1 MSANTQTEFRVIG
14 PPGCGKTTFLSREV
28 TKAVERY
35 GSDAVMVAALTKT
48 AAAEVAGR
56 GTPINPKRIG
66 TLHAHAYRALNYP
79 KLAETREGIEAWN
92 RENSSYKLTVPG
104 GSANLDAAVDGM
116 IAMQSP
122 GDKHLAAVNMAR
134 ARKSPISELPGA
146 ARRFGSLWESW
157 KKSSG
162 LFDFTDLIDIA
173 ATSIFQAPGHPKVIF
188 VDEAQD
194 HDRLELDLVRRWG
207 GSDRGVERLIIVG
220 DPDQNLYEW
229 RGSDPEAFFDIDLP
243 DDQKRVLSQSYRVP
257 QAVHAKAT
265 EWIERTPDR
274 DPVEYRPT
282 DQVGEVRKSLLS
294 LRDSAGLLRDA
305 RQYTEAGKSVMFLT
319 TCAYMLN
326 PLVNELRAQGMPFH
340 NPYRE
345 RSDWN
350 PLNPQTRGVSTL
362 DKFKAYI
369 APLLETEPYQVPW
382 TVQDVQLWTTALA
395 RVLKRGKRQ
404 ELDGMYPE
412 QGFTAGML
420 DELFTEKSDP
430 YNAYNIEA
438 GDASWFKKH
447 MKAGANVDYAVK
459 VLEKFG
465 AEAIVE
471 TPKVSVGTIHSVKG
485 GEADVVYLFPDMSRV
500 GYQSIHTP
508 RGKAATLRQ
517 FYVGMTRA
525 KEILVIGGASTQTAV
540 QLGQ

>member
-1 MSANTQTEFRVIG
+1 MQTEFRVIG

-28 TKAVERY
+28 TKAVGLHGGDR
-35 GSDAVMVAALTKT
+35 VMVAALTKT

-66 TLHAHAYRALNYP
+66 TLHAHAYRALGFP

-92 RENSSYKLTVPG
+92 RENPSYKLTVPG
-104 GSANLDAAVDGM
+104 GSASLDAAVDGM

-122 GDKHLAAVNMAR
+122 GDKHLAHVNMAR
-134 ARKSPISELPGA
+134 ARKSPLDELPA
-146 ARRFGSLWESW
+146 QVRRFRSAWESW
-157 KKSSG
+157 KRSSE

-173 ATSIFQAPGHPKVIF
+173 STSIHQAPGHPKVIF

-207 GSDRGVERLIIVG
+207 GADRGVERLVIVG

-229 RGSDPEAFFDIDLP
+229 RGSDPEAFFDVSLP
-243 DDQKRVLSQSYRVP
+243 DDQKVVLSQSYRVP
-257 QAVHAKAT
+257 KAVHAKAT

-274 DPVEYRPT
+274 EPVEYRPT
-282 DQVGEVRKSLLS
+282 AEPGEVRRTLLS
-294 LRDSAGLLRDA
+294 LRDAPALLRDA
-305 RQYTEAGKSVMFLT
+305 RQYIDAGKSVMFLT

-340 NPYRE
+340 NPYRD

-350 PLNPQTRGVSTL
+350 PLNPKGRGVSTL
-362 DKFKAYI
+362 EKFKAYI
-369 APLLETEPYQVPW
+369 SPLLETEPYSVPW
-382 TVQDVQLWTTALA
+382 TVSDVQLWTDALA
-395 RVLKRGKRQ
+395 RVLKRGKRS
-404 ELDGMYPE
+404 ELDGMFPD
-412 QGFTAGML
+412 QGFTSDML
-420 DELFTEKSDP
+420 DDLFTEKSEP

-438 GDASWFKKH
+438 GDASWFQKH
-447 MKAGANVDYAVK
+447 IKAGANVDYAVK

-471 TPKVSVGTIHSVKG
+471 TPKVSIGTIHSVKG

-525 KEILVIGGASTQTAV
+525 KDILVLGGASTQTAV
-540 QLGQ
+540 QLGR